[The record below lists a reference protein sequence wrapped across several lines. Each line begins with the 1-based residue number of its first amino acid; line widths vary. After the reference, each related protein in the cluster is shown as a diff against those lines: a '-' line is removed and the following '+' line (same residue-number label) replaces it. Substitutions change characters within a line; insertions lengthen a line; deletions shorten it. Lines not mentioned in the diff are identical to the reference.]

1 MYSLLWIKIRRKIC
15 PCPVGAGPS
24 ITLETIMSTV
34 RIESIKPHIGGIVHV
49 TKEHLLDDETA
60 AAVREALED
69 RGVLVFPR
77 MNLTGAEQL
86 AFTDKLGKR
95 LNYNKKAPGSG
106 ASGEEDVYAI
116 TLDKEVN
123 NQPEYV
129 LGTFFWHIDGVT
141 INQPLPKATLLSARK
156 LAPVGGQTEFASTY
170 AAYANLPDAEKKALD
185 QLKVVHKMEASM
197 RPVFEHLSEEDV
209 ARWRGMS
216 EVMVHPLVWS
226 HNSGRKSLVVGS
238 HADSVVDMPI
248 AHGRSLLVRL
258 QEWAAQP
265 AFSYR
270 HEWQAGDLAIWDNCG
285 CMHRVVPYDENCGR
299 MMDRTSIMGE
309 ERVA

>member
-1 MYSLLWIKIRRKIC
+1 
-15 PCPVGAGPS
+15 
-24 ITLETIMSTV
+24 MSSV
-34 RIESIKPHIGGIVHV
+34 RIEKIKPHVGGIVHV
-49 TKEHLLDDETA
+49 AREHLLDEQTT

-77 MNLTGAEQL
+77 MNLTDTEQL

-95 LNYNKKAPGSG
+95 GNYNRKAPGTG
-106 ASGEEDVYAI
+106 VGEEKDVYAI
-116 TLDKEVN
+116 TLDKKIN
-123 NQPEYV
+123 TQPEYV

-156 LAPVGGQTEFASTY
+156 LSPAGGQTEFASTY
-170 AAYANLPDAEKKALD
+170 AAYENLPGTEKEALEE
-185 QLKVVHKMEASM
+185 LKVIHKMEASM
-197 RPVFEHLSEEDV
+197 RLVFDEMAEEDL

-216 EVMVHPLVWS
+216 EVMVHPLVWK
-226 HNSGRKSLVVGS
+226 HRSGRKSLVIGS
-238 HADSVVDMPI
+238 HADSVAGLPI
-248 AHGRSLLVRL
+248 PHGRSLLVRL

-270 HEWQAGDLAIWDNCG
+270 HEWQEGDLVIWDNCG
-285 CMHRVVPYDENCGR
+285 CMHRVVPYDENSGR
-299 MMDRTSIMGE
+299 RMHRSTIMGE

>member
-1 MYSLLWIKIRRKIC
+1 
-15 PCPVGAGPS
+15 
-24 ITLETIMSTV
+24 MSTV
-34 RIESIKPHIGGIVHV
+34 RIEPVKPHIGGIVHV
-49 TKEHLLDDETA
+49 TKEHLLDDQTV

-77 MNLTGAEQL
+77 MNVTDAEQL

-95 LNYNKKAPGSG
+95 VNYNRKAPGSG
-106 ASGEEDVYAI
+106 ADGEKDVYTI
-116 TLDKEVN
+116 TLDKKVN
-123 NQPEYV
+123 TQPEYV

-156 LAPVGGQTEFASTY
+156 LAPAGGQTEFASTY
-170 AAYANLPDAEKKALD
+170 AAYENLSEQEKKVLEP
-185 QLKVVHKMEASM
+185 LKVVHRMEASM
-197 RPVFEHLSEEDV
+197 RPVFEHLSEGDL

-216 EVMVHPLVWS
+216 EVMIHPLVWK
-226 HNSGRKSLVVGS
+226 HNSGRKSLVIGS
-238 HADSVVDMPI
+238 HADTVVDQPI

-270 HEWQAGDLAIWDNCG
+270 HEWQEGDFVIWDNCG
-285 CMHRVVPYDENCGR
+285 CMHRVVPYAEDSGR
-299 MMDRTSIMGE
+299 RMHRTTIMGE

>member
-1 MYSLLWIKIRRKIC
+1 MN
-15 PCPVGAGPS
+15 A
-24 ITLETIMSTV
+24 V
-34 RIESIKPHIGGIVHV
+34 RIEPIKPHIGGIVHV
-49 TKEHLLDDETA
+49 DKEHLLNDETV
-60 AAVREALED
+60 AAVREALEH

-77 MNLTGAEQL
+77 LNLTGAQQI

-95 LNYNKKAPGSG
+95 VNYTRRAPGND
-106 ASGEEDVYAI
+106 AADEEDVYAI

-141 INQPLPKATLLSARK
+141 IDQPLPKATLLSARK
-156 LAPVGGQTEFASTY
+156 LSPAGGQTEFASTY
-170 AAYANLPDAEKKALD
+170 AAYESLPEADKEAYA

-197 RPVFEHLSEEDV
+197 RPVFEVMSEEDL

-216 EVMVHPLVWS
+216 SVMTHPLVWT
-226 HNSGRKSLVVGS
+226 HKSGRKSLVVGS
-238 HADSVVDMPI
+238 HADSVVGLPI
-248 AHGRSLLVRL
+248 PHGRSLLVRL

-270 HEWQAGDLAIWDNCG
+270 HEWQEGDLVIWDNYG
-285 CMHRVVPYDENCGR
+285 LMHRVVPYDVDSGR
-299 MMDRTSIMGE
+299 MMHRTTLKGE
-309 ERVA
+309 ERVAA